1 LTFTGEWCSSIFRVR
16 DYKLQNNMKK
26 NIVIIVGLAII
37 GAGTLTFNSLR
48 AQDAST
54 PPPVGA
60 PQTPLQA
67 PPSGPA
73 QAPRPAMPPPGF
85 RGRQGGS
92 YRQAAMFLRRAKMDL
107 ENSKDDFAGH
117 RQTAIDACEKAMQE
131 LEAVQASIQATAAK
145 ASAPPPDAQAPPSGP
160 AQAAPPPQ

>member
-1 LTFTGEWCSSIFRVR
+1 
-16 DYKLQNNMKK
+16 
-26 NIVIIVGLAII
+26 
-37 GAGTLTFNSLR
+37 
-48 AQDAST
+48 
-54 PPPVGA
+54 
-60 PQTPLQA
+60 
-67 PPSGPA
+67 
-73 QAPRPAMPPPGF
+73 
-85 RGRQGGS
+85 
-92 YRQAAMFLRRAKMDL
+92 MFLRRAKMDL